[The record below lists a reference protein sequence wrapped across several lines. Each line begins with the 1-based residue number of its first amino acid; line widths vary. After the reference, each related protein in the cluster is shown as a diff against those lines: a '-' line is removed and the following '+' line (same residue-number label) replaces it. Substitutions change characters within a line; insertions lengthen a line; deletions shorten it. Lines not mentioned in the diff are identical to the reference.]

1 MIRIILVDDHKML
14 REALRVVLEQD
25 SRMTIVAEAGDG
37 ETALRLATEITPEVV
52 VMDVSLPG
60 LSGIVTTQRML
71 AEQPDI
77 KVLALST
84 HLERGIIRQ
93 MLDAGARGYIAKS
106 AAGAELIQGI
116 RGVYE
121 GKSFLS
127 LDVTALIADSL
138 RSQSCLALN
147 SGMTALSRRELQV
160 VALLAKGKT
169 TPEIAVQ
176 LHISPGTVK
185 THRGNLLKKLDVHSV
200 AEVTGYAIRTG
211 LVLP

>member
-25 SRMTIVAEAGDG
+25 SSMTIVAEAGDG
-37 ETALRLATEITPEVV
+37 ETALRLATEFTPDVV